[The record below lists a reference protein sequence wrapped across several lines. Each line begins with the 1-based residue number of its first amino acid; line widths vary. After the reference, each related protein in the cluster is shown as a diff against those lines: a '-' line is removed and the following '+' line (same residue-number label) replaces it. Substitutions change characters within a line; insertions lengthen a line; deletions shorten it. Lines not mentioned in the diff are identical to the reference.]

1 MVISTRSAATNGK
14 LSGINNDTREGLT
27 MENENKTECFMEAM
41 DMSNESKK
49 TLIHKIRNEIKSSAL
64 SGQSAV
70 LIKLPGTYDF
80 IVVDEI
86 MLDLKKLGYHVERRH
101 STDEVYID
109 WMLGHIPGMTFTAG

>member
-1 MVISTRSAATNGK
+1 
-14 LSGINNDTREGLT
+14 

-109 WMLGHIPGMTFTAG
+109 